1 MRIRLLAID
10 MDGTCLNPRSKISEQ
25 TMKALKACADAGVM
39 IVPTK
44 GGH

>member
-25 TMKALKACADAGVM
+25 TMEALLCLQVLRFRPEKY
-39 IVPTK
+39 
-44 GGH
+44 